1 MTLLKNIPLT
11 NGFLGP
17 VRATRNEKILADGI
31 ESDDSDKDQYRP
43 DSPEEVDLMQRVSD
57 DDEDEDEPEDEDENE
72 KKVVASKKGKKAKLG
87 RREIAAIRTTVPTTG
102 TKSAVEHSKR
112 RERSSRSVALNL

>member
-1 MTLLKNIPLT
+1 MQ
-11 NGFLGP
+11 G
-17 VRATRNEKILADGI
+17 D
-31 ESDDSDKDQYRP
+31 SDD
-43 DSPEEVDLMQRVSD
+43 D
-57 DDEDEDEPEDEDENE
+57 DDEDESEDENE

-112 RERSSRSVALNL
+112 REHSSRSVPLNLCI